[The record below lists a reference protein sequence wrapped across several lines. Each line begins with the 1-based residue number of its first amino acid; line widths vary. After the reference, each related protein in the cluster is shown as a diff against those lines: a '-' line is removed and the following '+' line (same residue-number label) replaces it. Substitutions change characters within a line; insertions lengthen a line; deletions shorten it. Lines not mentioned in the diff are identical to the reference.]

1 LQQWYLEGL
10 SPFVRKF
17 MVPDDRPD
25 VDAIIGLGANL
36 AVDQQG

>member
-10 SPFVRKF
+10 APFVRKF